1 MSTTIYTN
9 PLDPFVEHKSGSF
22 HDEFRQWIL
31 VSMLTEELPE
41 PVETKVPSIR
51 MTDEMKQEQRMLHL
65 GKKRSKQA
73 CRNISKSKTLGNH
86 NLAKSYLLIS
96 PTGEEIFV
104 PKGEMNI
111 IAPKYDLDSNVLR
124 HNATKIR
131 KNGTPFKHKK
141 WITQLV
147 C

>member
-1 MSTTIYTN
+1 MSTNTYIDPTYN
-9 PLDPFVEHKSGSF
+9 SPLHK
-22 HDEFRQWIL
+22 EVRQWIL
-31 VSMLTEELPE
+31 DNIDTIDDGCECQ
-41 PVETKVPSIR
+41 KVPSIR

-131 KNGTPFKHKK
+131 KNGTPYKHKK

>member
-1 MSTTIYTN
+1 MSTNTYIDPTYN
-9 PLDPFVEHKSGSF
+9 SPLHK
-22 HDEFRQWIL
+22 EVRQWIL
-31 VSMLTEELPE
+31 DNIDTIDDGCECQ
-41 PVETKVPSIR
+41 KVPSIR

-131 KNGTPFKHKK
+131 KNGTPFKHRK

>member
-1 MSTTIYTN
+1 MSTNTYIDPTYN
-9 PLDPFVEHKSGSF
+9 SPLHK
-22 HDEFRQWIL
+22 EVRQWIL
-31 VSMLTEELPE
+31 DNIDTIDDGCECQ
-41 PVETKVPSIR
+41 KVPSIR

-111 IAPKYDLDSNVLR
+111 VAPKYDLDSNVLR

-131 KNGTPFKHKK
+131 KNGTPYKHKK

>member
-1 MSTTIYTN
+1 MSTNTYIDPTYN
-9 PLDPFVEHKSGSF
+9 SPLHK
-22 HDEFRQWIL
+22 EVRQWIL
-31 VSMLTEELPE
+31 DNIDTIDDGCECQ
-41 PVETKVPSIR
+41 KVPSIR

-111 IAPKYDLDSNVLR
+111 VAPKYNLDSNVLR

-131 KNGTPFKHKK
+131 KNGTPYKHKK

>member
-1 MSTTIYTN
+1 MSTNTYIDPTYN
-9 PLDPFVEHKSGSF
+9 SPLHK
-22 HDEFRQWIL
+22 EVRQWIL
-31 VSMLTEELPE
+31 DNIDTIDDGCECQ
-41 PVETKVPSIR
+41 KVPSIR

-111 IAPKYDLDSNVLR
+111 VAPKYDLNPNMLR

-131 KNGTPFKHKK
+131 KNETPFKHRK

>member
-1 MSTTIYTN
+1 MSTNTYIDPTYN
-9 PLDPFVEHKSGSF
+9 SPLHK
-22 HDEFRQWIL
+22 EVRQWIL
-31 VSMLTEELPE
+31 DNIDTIDDGCECQ
-41 PVETKVPSIR
+41 KVPSIR
-51 MTDEMKQEQRMLHL
+51 MTNEMKQEQRMLQL

-131 KNGTPFKHKK
+131 KNGTPYKHKK

>member
-1 MSTTIYTN
+1 MSTNTYIDPTYN
-9 PLDPFVEHKSGSF
+9 SPLHK
-22 HDEFRQWIL
+22 EVRQWIL
-31 VSMLTEELPE
+31 DNIDTIDDGCECQ
-41 PVETKVPSIR
+41 KVPSIR

-111 IAPKYDLDSNVLR
+111 IAPKYNLDSNVLR

-131 KNGTPFKHKK
+131 KNGTPYKHKK

>member
-1 MSTTIYTN
+1 MSTNTYIDPIYN
-9 PLDPFVEHKSGSF
+9 SPLHK
-22 HDEFRQWIL
+22 EVRQWIL
-31 VSMLTEELPE
+31 DNIDTIDDGCECQ
-41 PVETKVPSIR
+41 KVPSIR

-111 IAPKYDLDSNVLR
+111 IAPKYNLDSNVLR

-131 KNGTPFKHKK
+131 KNGTPFKHRK

>member
-1 MSTTIYTN
+1 MPTNTYIDPIYDS
-9 PLDPFVEHKSGSF
+9 PLHEEV
-22 HDEFRQWIL
+22 RQWIL
-31 VSMLTEELPE
+31 DHIDTIDDGCEYQ
-41 PVETKVPSIR
+41 KVPSIR
-51 MTDEMKQEQRMLHL
+51 MTDEMKQEQRLLHL
-65 GKKRSKQA
+65 GKKRSKEA
-73 CRNISKSKTLGNH
+73 RRNISKSKTLGNH

-111 IAPKYDLDSNVLR
+111 VAPKYNLDPNVLR
-124 HNATKIR
+124 LNATKIR

>member
-1 MSTTIYTN
+1 MMENVMSTITYSTPFEYEQELIEFCKTIDTSDAEY
-9 PLDPFVEHKSGSF
+9 HS
-22 HDEFRQWIL
+22 
-31 VSMLTEELPE
+31 
-41 PVETKVPSIR
+41 VPSIR
-51 MTDEMKQEQRMLHL
+51 MTAEMKQEQRLLHL
-65 GKKRSKQA
+65 GKKRSKEA
-73 CRNISKSKTLGNH
+73 RRNISKSKTLGNH

-111 IAPKYDLDSNVLR
+111 VAPKYNLDPNVLR
-124 HNATKIR
+124 LNATKIR

>member
-1 MSTTIYTN
+1 MSTNTYIDPTYN
-9 PLDPFVEHKSGSF
+9 SPLHK
-22 HDEFRQWIL
+22 EVRQWIL
-31 VSMLTEELPE
+31 DNIDTIDDGCECQ
-41 PVETKVPSIR
+41 KVPSIR

-111 IAPKYDLDSNVLR
+111 VAPKYDLNPNMLR

-131 KNGTPFKHKK
+131 KNGTPFKHRK

>member
-1 MSTTIYTN
+1 MSTITYSEHWQEILADLKKYINENPILLEECEFYT
-9 PLDPFVEHKSGSF
+9 
-22 HDEFRQWIL
+22 
-31 VSMLTEELPE
+31 
-41 PVETKVPSIR
+41 VPSIR
-51 MTDEMKQEQRMLHL
+51 MTDEMKKEQRMLHL
-65 GKKRSKQA
+65 GKKRSKQT

-111 IAPKYDLDSNVLR
+111 VAPKYDLNPNMLR

-131 KNGTPFKHKK
+131 KNGTPFKHRK

>member
-1 MSTTIYTN
+1 MSTNTYIDPTYN
-9 PLDPFVEHKSGSF
+9 SPLHK
-22 HDEFRQWIL
+22 EVRQWIL
-31 VSMLTEELPE
+31 DNIDTIDDGCECQ
-41 PVETKVPSIR
+41 KVPSIR

>member
-1 MSTTIYTN
+1 MSTITYSEHWQEILADLKKYINENPILLEECEFYT
-9 PLDPFVEHKSGSF
+9 
-22 HDEFRQWIL
+22 
-31 VSMLTEELPE
+31 
-41 PVETKVPSIR
+41 VPSIR
-51 MTDEMKQEQRMLHL
+51 MTDEMKKEQRMLHL

-111 IAPKYDLDSNVLR
+111 VAPKYDLNPNMLR

-131 KNGTPFKHKK
+131 KNGTPFKHRK

>member
-1 MSTTIYTN
+1 MPTNTYIDPIYDS
-9 PLDPFVEHKSGSF
+9 PLHEEV
-22 HDEFRQWIL
+22 RQWIL
-31 VSMLTEELPE
+31 DHIDTIDDGCEYQ
-41 PVETKVPSIR
+41 KVPSIR
-51 MTDEMKQEQRMLHL
+51 MTDEMKQEQRLLHL
-65 GKKRSKQA
+65 GKKRSKEA
-73 CRNISKSKTLGNH
+73 CKRMSEAQSLGNH

-111 IAPKYDLDSNVLR
+111 VAPKYNLDPNVLR
-124 HNATKIR
+124 LNATKIR

>member
-1 MSTTIYTN
+1 MSTNTYIDPTYN
-9 PLDPFVEHKSGSF
+9 SPLHK
-22 HDEFRQWIL
+22 EVRQWIL
-31 VSMLTEELPE
+31 DNIDTIDDGCECQ
-41 PVETKVPSIR
+41 KVPSIR

-111 IAPKYDLDSNVLR
+111 IAPKYDLNPNMLR

-131 KNGTPFKHKK
+131 KNETPFKHRK